1 MTRYVPPTDGTF
13 DVPIVR
19 SEEAPATSNED
30 ARLEKAGVSPPIVYH
45 LDPKDHDF
53 VENYHKALLDK
64 LASCGGKRS
73 AGAVSRAAAQV
84 QLHLEDGETAA
95 GGDRWW
101 LRHPTSPEHCSAA
114 RGGSAKSILPRRDRD
129 RPGPWEAGHQAH
141 QSWVSARRPR
151 HLDA

>member
-30 ARLEKAGVSPPIVYH
+30 ARLEKASVSPPIVYH

-95 GGDRWW
+95 GG
-101 LRHPTSPEHCSAA
+101 TA
-114 RGGSAKSILPRRDRD
+114 GGSAAPPARHPQMSQI
-129 RPGPWEAGHQAH
+129 E
-141 QSWVSARRPR
+141 QSSCPASPTVP
-151 HLDA
+151 